1 MYSCFS
7 QIQHDIGN
15 CAVVTPLQLYSFI
28 YIFIL
33 YSEIFKE
40 STIIIICSSYWSYM
54 LMEKRK
60 KKNEKEEKEKNFL
73 LLIDSLKQILSYYCT
88 WRFANGSGHFLVSVP
103 KRHSNWGPGNLNNF
117 QCLRST

>member
-1 MYSCFS
+1 
-7 QIQHDIGN
+7 
-15 CAVVTPLQLYSFI
+15 
-28 YIFIL
+28 
-33 YSEIFKE
+33 
-40 STIIIICSSYWSYM
+40 
-54 LMEKRK
+54 MEKRK

-117 QCLRST
+117 QCFKIHLKYFALLSRPKQYFCIKKCA